1 MPQPVERDLAGDGD
15 GGRVDELGDVR
26 ADGREADGREADDG
40 AATELFYA
48 EGLRAVSVDKVIERA
63 GTTKVT
69 FYRHFKS
76 KDDLVVAHLERRAHL
91 EREGIGAARAHA
103 EGDADR
109 TFQLIAEQLGVM
121 SCEPGF
127 RGCPFINAAA
137 EYPDP
142 TSAVRRVVEEH
153 REWCKA
159 TFADIVGPLGLADP
173 RAVADD
179 LILLR
184 DGAMVAGYLD
194 DEDALAA
201 SFLRSSRALP
211 RPGS

>member
-1 MPQPVERDLAGDGD
+1 MIGAVTVSVAQRL
-15 GGRVDELGDVR
+15 VD
-26 ADGREADGREADDG
+26 

-69 FYRHFKS
+69 FYRHYKS
-76 KDDLVVAHLERRAHL
+76 KDDLVVAHLQLRARL
-91 EREGIGAARAHA
+91 EREGLGQAITRSGGDPDHA
-103 EGDADR
+103 FR
-109 TFQLIAEQLGVM
+109 LIADQLGSMV
-121 SCEPGF
+121 CAPGF

-142 TSAVRRVVEEH
+142 ASPVRRVVDEH
-153 REWCKA
+153 RAWCKA
-159 TFADIVGPLGLADP
+159 TFAELVGPLGLPDP

-179 LILLR
+179 LMLLR

-194 DEDALAA
+194 ERDALAA
-201 SFLRSSRALP
+201 SFLRSCRAVTGSRATSGG
-211 RPGS
+211 R

>member
-1 MPQPVERDLAGDGD
+1 MAEAVKVSMRERLVE
-15 GGRVDELGDVR
+15 
-26 ADGREADGREADDG
+26 

-48 EGLRAVSVDKVIERA
+48 EGLRAVSVDKVIDRA

-76 KDDLVVAHLERRAHL
+76 KDDLVVAHLERRAKI
-91 EREGIGAARAHA
+91 EREGIGAAMEHA
-103 EGDADR
+103 GGDTDK
-109 TFQLIAEQLGVM
+109 TLQLIAGQLGTM

-137 EYPDP
+137 EYPDSA
-142 TSAVRRVVEEH
+142 SAVRKTIRDH

-159 TFADIVGPLGLADP
+159 AFAEIASPLAPADP
-173 RAVADD
+173 KAVAED
-179 LILLR
+179 LMLLR

-194 DEDALAA
+194 DDGDALAA
-201 SFLRSSRALP
+201 SFLRSCRAVIKA
-211 RPGS
+211 G